1 MFEERVKGVVG
12 PGILKGGG
20 SLTST
25 HHSYRTHT
33 HTMVTLNSTH
43 RLLRS
48 PSPPVLHLIR
58 TARLDILT
66 QLHLEESLFRHTSH
80 DWLLVNDGVATPAVV
95 LGISGKAS
103 ALVHEERARAMGV
116 PLIRRFT
123 GGGTVVVD
131 ENSVMTS
138 VIVGPGVCDDVKR
151 FPKDVMRW
159 THGLLFGGGGGG
171 GGEKPSTVR
180 SRRRAISLLEN
191 DFTIG
196 TRKVGGNA
204 QAISGQRFL
213 QHTSFLWD
221 YREALMGLLKEP
233 VKRPAYRGDRSHG
246 GFVATLREEEGERE
260 EGEGEGEGE
269 KETNAREAFVDEMV
283 SGCVVRG
290 GWGGVVEVGVDEA
303 LGIVDDY
310 RAQRA
315 TGRQVLLG
323 SVYL

>member
-1 MFEERVKGVVG
+1 MTTTMTTT
-12 PGILKGGG
+12 LNTT
-20 SLTST
+20 LNTST
-25 HHSYRTHT
+25 
-33 HTMVTLNSTH
+33 
-43 RLLRS
+43 RLR
-48 PSPPVLHLIR
+48 SPPVLRLIR

-66 QLHLEESLFRHTSH
+66 QLHLEEALFRHTSH

-95 LGISGKAS
+95 LGISGKAA

-159 THGLLFGGGGGG
+159 THGLLFGGGDVDVEVDVEVD
-171 GGEKPSTVR
+171 EKRRRASTV
-180 SRRRAISLLEN
+180 RRRAISLLEN

-204 QAISGQRFL
+204 QAISGKRFL

-246 GFVATLREEEGERE
+246 GFVASLREEV
-260 EGEGEGEGE
+260 E
-269 KETNAREAFVDEMV
+269 KEVEEVEEVRRGGGGGGGGGTSGAREAFVDEMV

>member
-1 MFEERVKGVVG
+1 
-12 PGILKGGG
+12 
-20 SLTST
+20 
-25 HHSYRTHT
+25 
-33 HTMVTLNSTH
+33 
-43 RLLRS
+43 
-48 PSPPVLHLIR
+48 
-58 TARLDILT
+58 
-66 QLHLEESLFRHTSH
+66 
-80 DWLLVNDGVATPAVV
+80 VNDGVATPAVV

-159 THGLLFGGGGGG
+159 THGLLFGGGGGGGG

-246 GFVATLREEEGERE
+246 GFVATLREEEGGE
-260 EGEGEGEGE
+260 EGGVEGEGE